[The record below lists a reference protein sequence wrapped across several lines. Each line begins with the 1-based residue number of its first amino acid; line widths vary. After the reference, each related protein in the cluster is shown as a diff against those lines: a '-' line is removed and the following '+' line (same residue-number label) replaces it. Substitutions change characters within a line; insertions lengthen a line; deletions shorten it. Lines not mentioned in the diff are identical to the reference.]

1 MLRPRDQ
8 RFLSVLKNPCVRW
21 ITPGRAAALGLTALR
36 ARCGDDC
43 GESPEPPQSLQLSSD
58 ADLLRCLR
66 RDEHFDLPLLPLD
79 VATERS
85 AISTVPALLLLT
97 LTQDRFPRC
106 AREIHRLWPGEK
118 FTVSL
123 EQADGWMDGE
133 MVQPLVKPAQQSTH
147 ARHTAAAATGCS

>member
-21 ITPGRAAALGLTALR
+21 ITPGRAAPLGLTALR

-66 RDEHFDLPLLPLD
+66 SDEHFDLPLLPLD

-85 AISTVPALLLLT
+85 AISTVPSVLLT
-97 LTQDRFPRC
+97 HSYTGLVSSVC
-106 AREIHRLWPGEK
+106 AGNSPLVASRKIHGIVG
-118 FTVSL
+118 T
-123 EQADGWMDGE
+123 AMDGWMA
-133 MVQPLVKPAQQSTH
+133 KWYNH
-147 ARHTAAAATGCS
+147 R